1 MRAVRLHRLGGPE
14 VLEVEEAPDPVPGP
28 LDLLVRVEA
37 TSINRRDLWMRA
49 GHPHPAY
56 HVPLPAILG
65 IDLSGHVVTTGE
77 EVEDSW
83 VGQRITINPYI
94 TCGRCEYCRRERSQ
108 YCTAFDVYHG
118 TYAELA
124 VVPEALA
131 VPVAA
136 EVPAEHVACFAN
148 AYITAWEMLV
158 TKAGV
163 GPDDVVFVWA
173 GTSGLGSAAIDIARL
188 AGARV
193 IASAGSPAKLAE
205 LARLRPDLIVDH
217 LNDDVVART
226 LEFTGGL
233 GASIVFEHVARATWE
248 RSLALCASGGTIV
261 SAGATSGD
269 EVTMDVTAMFVKQVR
284 ILGSRLGTMGDALSA
299 ARHLNSGAFAPLIA
313 EVLPLDGVAEG
324 HRRLERGDAAGKL
337 VVRVG

>member
-14 VLEVEEAPDPVPGP
+14 VLEIEDVPDPVPGP
-28 LDLLVRVEA
+28 HELLVRVEA

-65 IDLSGHVVTTGE
+65 IDLCGYVVAVGE
-77 EVEDSW
+77 GVEDSW

-94 TCGRCEYCRRERSQ
+94 TCGRCDYCRRERSQ
-108 YCTAFDVYHG
+108 YCVAFDVFHG

-131 VPVAA
+131 VPVAV

-158 TKAGV
+158 TKASI
-163 GPDDVVFVWA
+163 GPEDVVFVWA

-188 AGARV
+188 VGARV

-205 LARLRPDLIVDH
+205 LAKLGPEEIVDH
-217 LNDDVVART
+217 HHEDVVART

-233 GASIVFEHVARATWE
+233 GASIVFEHVGHATWE
-248 RSLALCASGGTIV
+248 RSLALCSSGGTIV

-269 EVTMDVTAMFVKQVR
+269 DVTMDVTAMFVKQVR
-284 ILGSRLGTMGDALSA
+284 ILGSRLGTMDDALSA
-299 ARHLNSGAFAPLIA
+299 ARHLNSGRFAPLIA

-324 HRRLERGDAAGKL
+324 HRRLE
-337 VVRVG
+337 